1 VKKFQKQSNKRS
13 RSRQSF
19 KKSIERLLS
28 SSKFLARRDREEVI
42 SLGEAGGT
50 WATDNIDNALM
61 YGDQISIVP
70 KPQRILRSRMDNV
83 FAKYVDQK
91 FGKDYHFDDATPEE
105 WAKLRK
111 GLLENG
117 YDALEIT
124 TSSGESVQHF
134 LILEEPRLLSIEK
147 ALANLAGEDS

>member
-1 VKKFQKQSNKRS
+1 M
-13 RSRQSF
+13 
-19 KKSIERLLS
+19 
-28 SSKFLARRDREEVI
+28 I